1 MSKSVKDT
9 INVGTKRYPPMY
21 RNYQNCHRSYKLHRK
36 CIIIKL
42 LRDPGKKKRRR
53 TRRGKVSIIPI
64 IADPFK

>member
-42 LRDPGKKKRRR
+42 LRDPGKKKEEEQEEE
-53 TRRGKVSIIPI
+53 KCQLSQL
-64 IADPFK
+64 